1 VKKQSVKELKDQI
14 IESAAPIRL
23 TLDQIASK
31 WSVLVITTLCE
42 EPQRFNAMK
51 RKLNGV
57 TQKSLTET
65 LRKLE
70 SNGLITRRVIPVSPV
85 AVEYSITL
93 LGKTLQE
100 PFNTLCSWAL
110 RHQAD
115 VEAARKSFALREAK
129 HITTVDGIR

>member
-1 VKKQSVKELKDQI
+1 MKELLVMELKDQI
-14 IESAAPIRL
+14 IKSAAPIRL
-23 TLDQIASK
+23 TLDQITSK
-31 WSVLVITTLCE
+31 WAVLVIATLCE

-70 SNGLITRRVIPVSPV
+70 GNGLVTRRVIPVSPV
-85 AVEYSITL
+85 AVEYSLTP

-100 PFNTLCSWAL
+100 PFNSLCSWAL

-115 VEAARKSFALREAK
+115 VESARERFALGEAK
-129 HITTVDGIR
+129 THLDR